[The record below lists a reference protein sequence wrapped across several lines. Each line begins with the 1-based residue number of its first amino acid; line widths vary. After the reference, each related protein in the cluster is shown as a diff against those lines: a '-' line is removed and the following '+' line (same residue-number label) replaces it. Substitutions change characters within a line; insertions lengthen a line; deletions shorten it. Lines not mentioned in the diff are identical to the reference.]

1 MHININYSKTLQK
14 WRFFFFW
21 GWGGGGEQNEG
32 ILNHLNSEK
41 LKLQNIDLE
50 VTILANQQI
59 VRLQVSMNN
68 I

>member
-1 MHININYSKTLQK
+1 MKV
-14 WRFFFFW
+14 FFL
-21 GWGGGGEQNEG
+21 WGGGGEQNEG

>member
-14 WRFFFFW
+14 WRFFFF
-21 GWGGGGEQNEG
+21 GGGGEQNEG